1 MLASLVPAICALV
14 VFFLCTCGPARYY
27 TYNTPHACDSSNTR
41 TSTTQQP
48 KTQQLPPMINA
59 IIVDDEPL
67 AQDILE
73 TYLERIPEIEL
84 VAKCANAFEANEVLN
99 KEDVDLMFLDINMPQ
114 LTGTDFL
121 RGLTDPPVTIF
132 TTAYP
137 NYALDGFELNALD
150 YLVKPISMDRFLQA
164 CNRAVEQAEL
174 QQKAKALPVQDGGPG
189 YFFVKADK
197 KLVRVNIDE
206 IVYIEGLKDY
216 VIIRLPNDRVIT
228 LQTMKSLEE
237 KLPTSDFQRIHRSYI
252 VNLERIE
259 ALQGNMVEVKEK
271 GKITTL
277 PVGKSYRDILA
288 ERIEKLKL

>member
-1 MLASLVPAICALV
+1 
-14 VFFLCTCGPARYY
+14 
-27 TYNTPHACDSSNTR
+27 
-41 TSTTQQP
+41 
-48 KTQQLPPMINA
+48 MINA

-99 KEDVDLMFLDINMPQ
+99 REDVDLMFLDINMPQ

-121 RGLTDPPVTIF
+121 RGLSDPPVTIF

-277 PVGKSYRDILA
+277 PVGKSYRDVLA